1 MEVRM
6 ARITL
11 DRGVKVRTFT
21 PPHRGF
27 DPITSSPADLLK
39 HGFPARP
46 DHPQQLARYK
56 RVLGGVMKDTFR
68 YIEPTFRINSNRR
81 HGPPASRN
89 FVGPVRVSP
98 QVTGTGNQFS
108 SIWSGGLVFPPPG
121 QSFRWITG
129 EWTIPNVSAPV
140 ADNQT
145 YYCAIWVGIDGDIS
159 VASQDLCQAGINL
172 DVTQHGNNITRNCSA
187 WCEWFPGPEIG
198 IPNFPVTFGDT
209 VVVTICTSGR
219 GATEATI
226 FFANITANHGT
237 SFILDAGSFSDGSP
251 ISLLGDSAQ
260 WVVERPK
267 VGESNAL
274 LANYAQVFF
283 SGCQAVSYSADGTS
297 SEVVDG
303 GTEIHIDMLPLG
315 APDPAGLLSRG
326 ALVADEVIQCVFIAP
341 GTGQP

>member
-1 MEVRM
+1 M

-21 PPHRGF
+21 PPPRGF

-46 DHPQQLARYK
+46 DHPRQLERYNS
-56 RVLGGVMKDTFR
+56 VLGRVMKDRFR
-68 YIEPTFRINSNRR
+68 YIEPTFRINPNRH

-89 FVGPVRVSP
+89 FAGPVRARP

-108 SIWSGGLVFPPPG
+108 TIWSGGLVFPLPG
-121 QSFRWITG
+121 QSFRWISG
-129 EWTIPNVSAPV
+129 EWTIPNVGAPA

-172 DVTQHGNNITRNCSA
+172 DVTQNGSNITRNCSA
-187 WCEWFPGPEIG
+187 WCEWFPGPEIE

-209 VVVTICTSGR
+209 VVVTICASGSS
-219 GATEATI
+219 ATEAQI
-226 FFANITANHGT
+226 FFANLTANHGT
-237 SFILDAGSFSDGSP
+237 SFILDAGLFADGSQ
-251 ISLLGDSAQ
+251 ISLVGDSAQ
-260 WVVERPK
+260 WVVERPE
-267 VGESNAL
+267 VGESTAL
-274 LANYAQVFF
+274 LANYVEVFF
-283 SGCQAVSYSADGTS
+283 SGCQAGSYSADGS
-297 SEVVDG
+297 SRDIVNG

-315 APDPAGLLSRG
+315 ASDPAGLLSRG
-326 ALVADEVIQCVFIAP
+326 VLVADEVVQCVFVAP
-341 GTGQP
+341 GTGA